1 MECSDSRDQI
11 TIPQSFYCELLD
23 TDAGEKREQSLAL
36 IITLN
41 SLFKHNVVKSKEYTD
56 DL

>member
-1 MECSDSRDQI
+1 MECTDSRDQM

-41 SLFKHNVVKSKEYTD
+41 SLFKHNVVKGKEYTD